1 MCVCNVYLYIY
12 ILYTICPLYLI
23 SLFCSRRKVHPNAVL
38 LHWCL
43 VFDRRR
49 CWKHKD
55 VCLAQ
60 NIEGFHCPR
69 SLRRFLL
76 QRSCLFDDP
85 NQTLGPSPSLMS
97 RFSQMLW
104 HLKPLTTLPK
114 PRAYIL
120 SHENWCLEV
129 YFFYFL
135 HRQLAITF
143 RRKLR
148 LLQMGG
154 LSFAINGKILRADSA
169 PEHVKRQAGYCPTMK
184 HTSDWR
190 RNEPVTWLLPIVM
203 SGEITHESIK
213 HLFILFQGSLLWKR
227 YKKRGRHLC
236 M

>member
-1 MCVCNVYLYIY
+1 MCGREKDGFPAGSWLIPVETMLLVYSIVLVHVCMCVCNILYIY
-12 ILYTICPLYLI
+12 LHIHTVCPLYLI
-23 SLFCSRRKVHPNAVL
+23 SLFCSRRKNLPNAVL
-38 LHWCL
+38 QHWCL

-76 QRSCLFDDP
+76 QRSCLFDDS

-120 SHENWCLEV
+120 
-129 YFFYFL
+129 
-135 HRQLAITF
+135 
-143 RRKLR
+143 
-148 LLQMGG
+148 
-154 LSFAINGKILRADSA
+154 
-169 PEHVKRQAGYCPTMK
+169 PMK
-184 HTSDWR
+184 TDA
-190 RNEPVTWLLPIVM
+190 
-203 SGEITHESIK
+203 
-213 HLFILFQGSLLWKR
+213 
-227 YKKRGRHLC
+227 
-236 M
+236 

>member
-1 MCVCNVYLYIY
+1 MFACVYVIFIYIIIYMYTYVYIY
-12 ILYTICPLYLI
+12 IYTVCPLYLI
-23 SLFCSRRKVHPNAVL
+23 SLFCSRRKVLSNAVL

-60 NIEGFHCPR
+60 NIKGFHCPR

-85 NQTLGPSPSLMS
+85 NQTLGPSPSLIS
-97 RFSQMLW
+97 RFSQVLW

-129 YFFYFL
+129 YFFIFC
-135 HRQLAITF
+135 T
-143 RRKLR
+143 
-148 LLQMGG
+148 
-154 LSFAINGKILRADSA
+154 
-169 PEHVKRQAGYCPTMK
+169 
-184 HTSDWR
+184 
-190 RNEPVTWLLPIVM
+190 
-203 SGEITHESIK
+203 
-213 HLFILFQGSLLWKR
+213 GSWQ
-227 YKKRGRHLC
+227 
-236 M
+236 